1 MSLRVEANRLNPS
14 DQKTSQLHPGI
25 MSADDIR
32 RVKNIVDGAKQELKA
47 KAENDRIIESTKAE
61 VQILKK
67 QALSAGIAAIFGI
80 DPSKTITYLTEKEL
94 GRIEVDFSKKCLKI
108 DALTFNEVI
117 LKTFKAH
124 PELTKCNLRVCDV
137 QSMTYI
143 TDLFKAVI
151 QSQIREIYIPRKMTP
166 EELRQMN
173 DTNDELVK
181 LRRPIMK
188 IRVVAP

>member
-1 MSLRVEANRLNPS
+1 MSE
-14 DQKTSQLHPGI
+14 DE
-25 MSADDIR
+25 IR
-32 RVKNIVDGAKQELKA
+32 RFQCVVDAAKQELKA
-47 KAENDRIIESTKAE
+47 KAENDRVIETAKAK
-61 VQILKK
+61 VQILTK
-67 QALSAGIAAIFGI
+67 QALPAGIADLLGI
-80 DPSKTITYLTEKEL
+80 DPSKVNNYVTEREL
-94 GRIEVDFSKKCLKI
+94 ERIEVDFSRKCLKI
-108 DALTFNEVI
+108 DALTFKEVI

-166 EELRQMN
+166 EELRQMKE
-173 DTNDELVK
+173 TNTELYK
-181 LRRPIMK
+181 IDRPIMI